1 MMRVW
6 DMYKLTSTQREVLE
20 ALVKLYEQNRRLIK
34 SVEIAEL
41 VKKDE
46 GTVRN
51 VISSLRSLG
60 LLESKTGPSGGYI
73 PTLKAIE
80 LIKMPPLPSY
90 GLLKI
95 WKDGK
100 ETNVTAFS
108 MEIIDVL
115 NPEGGKALLR
125 VGGNID
131 ELREGDNVKVG
142 PTPYMRLVIEGIV
155 HNVDK
160 ISGQVSVLIRRM
172 VSIPRESVGN
182 IASRRLLT
190 VSPKDPLREIA
201 LLFTKQGIRGAPV
214 VSEGKI
220 VGIITTTD
228 IAKAYSDGNMK
239 ATVEEYMK
247 RNVITI
253 REDEDILDAIK
264 LMDLYNV
271 GRLIVVSA
279 VGEPV
284 GIVTRTDVL
293 RRLSAIGK

>member
-1 MMRVW
+1 MGVSV
-6 DMYKLTSTQREVLE
+6 MYKLTSTQREVLE
-20 ALVKLYEQNRRLIK
+20 ALVKLYEQHRRLIK

-80 LIKMPPLPSY
+80 LVKMPPLPSY

-95 WKDGK
+95 WKGGR

-125 VGGNID
+125 VGGNIE
-131 ELREGDNVKVG
+131 ELNEGDEVKVG
-142 PTPYMRLVIEGIV
+142 PTPYMRLVIEGTI
-155 HNVDK
+155 HSIDK
-160 ISGQVSVLIRRM
+160 LSGQVSVLIKRM
-172 VSIPRESVGN
+172 VSIPREPVGN
-182 IASRRLLT
+182 IASKKLIT
-190 VSPKDPLREIA
+190 VSPKDLLKDIA
-201 LLFTKQGIRGAPV
+201 SFFTKQGIRGAPV

-228 IAKAYSDGNMK
+228 IARAYSEGNLK

-247 RNVITI
+247 KNVITI

-264 LMDLYNV
+264 LMDLYGV
-271 GRLIVVSA
+271 GRLVVVSA

>member
-1 MMRVW
+1 
-6 DMYKLTSTQREVLE
+6 MYKLTSTQREVLE
-20 ALVKLYEQNRRLIK
+20 ALVKLYEQHKRLIK
-34 SVEIAEL
+34 SVEIAEV

-80 LIKMPPLPSY
+80 LVRMPPIPSY
-90 GLLKI
+90 GLLRI
-95 WKDGK
+95 WKGGK
-100 ETNVTAFS
+100 ETGVTAFS
-108 MEIIDVL
+108 LEIIDVL

-125 VGGNID
+125 VGGNVE
-131 ELREGDNVKVG
+131 ELSEGDEVRIG
-142 PTPYMRLVIEGIV
+142 PTPFMRLVIEGTV
-155 HNVDK
+155 HSVDR
-160 ISGQVSVLIRRM
+160 ISGQLSVSIKRL
-172 VSIPRESVGN
+172 VSIPREPVGN
-182 IASRRLLT
+182 IASRKLVS
-190 VSPKDPLREIA
+190 VSPKDSLRDVA
-201 LLFTKQGIRGAPV
+201 MSFTKFGIRGAPV
-214 VSEGKI
+214 IEGGKI

-228 IAKAYSDGNMK
+228 IARAYSEGNLK
-239 ATVEEYMK
+239 ATVEDYMRK
-247 RNVITI
+247 NVITI

-264 LMDLYNV
+264 IMDLYGV
-271 GRLIVVSA
+271 GRLIVVNA